1 MVYCSMDFLV
11 VSPMNRSAKVLQ
23 IFAVFATFQAITN
36 FFKYLILIFNH
47 LQELITTFFSFPYY
61 LTTNLL
67 LTPLYS

>member
-23 IFAVFATFQAITN
+23 IFAVFAIFQPITN
-36 FFKYLILIFNH
+36 FLKNSILIFNR
-47 LQELITTFFSFPYY
+47 LQDLITNFSFPCY

>member
-23 IFAVFATFQAITN
+23 IFAVFAIFQPITN
-36 FFKYLILIFNH
+36 FLKNSLLIFNQ
-47 LQELITTFFSFPYY
+47 LQDLITSFSFPSY

>member
-23 IFAVFATFQAITN
+23 IFAVFATFQPITN
-36 FFKYLILIFNH
+36 FLKNSLLIFNRLH
-47 LQELITTFFSFPYY
+47 DLITTFSFPYY

>member
-36 FFKYLILIFNH
+36 FLKNSLLIFNQ
-47 LQELITTFFSFPYY
+47 LQDLITNFSFPSY